1 MAGDRTGD
9 VSRRQ
14 FLKRT
19 GQGLMAA
26 PMVGALACGASA
38 SQTGAAGRKAGWAF
52 VGLGNYA
59 TNIMMPAIA
68 NCRRTRVAALVSGH
82 PEKAREVADK
92 YGVSAKS
99 IYSYET
105 FDQIRDN
112 PDVDVVYVVL
122 PNSMHAEYAIRAAR
136 AGKHV
141 FCEKPMALTTEECR
155 EMIDAC
161 KKANVRLAID
171 YRCRF
176 EPNNRFAIET
186 VRGGSLGTTR
196 TLSIDHGFNIG
207 DPSQWRLKRAL
218 AGGGSLVDIGIY
230 SLQAARYLTGEE
242 PTHVSAFLESAAND
256 PRFKEVEENVTF
268 QLRFPSGAIANCS
281 SSYGYA
287 AQSHYRVI
295 GTKGWIDLE
304 PATFYGG
311 HKIRVFDGDSVAD
324 RTQPGPPDAQ
334 FSAIMDHFSECV
346 VDGKEPLTP
355 GEEGLR
361 DVEIMTAI
369 YEAARSGKTIR
380 I

>member
-1 MAGDRTGD
+1 
-9 VSRRQ
+9 
-14 FLKRT
+14 
-19 GQGLMAA
+19 
-26 PMVGALACGASA
+26 
-38 SQTGAAGRKAGWAF
+38 
-52 VGLGNYA
+52 
-59 TNIMMPAIA
+59 
-68 NCRRTRVAALVSGH
+68 
-82 PEKAREVADK
+82 
-92 YGVSAKS
+92 
-99 IYSYET
+99 
-105 FDQIRDN
+105 
-112 PDVDVVYVVL
+112 
-122 PNSMHAEYAIRAAR
+122 MHAEYAIRAAR

-141 FCEKPMALTTEECR
+141 FCEKPMALTARECR
-155 EMIDAC
+155 DMIDAC
-161 KKANVRLAID
+161 KKASVRLAID